1 MQGKAAGRKKR
12 PPPGLEETAT
22 REHNCYKRTRTKRSD
37 SDFKQ
42 IGKVAANGYGTQ
54 AMLIY
59 RVHFYYADDRT

>member
-1 MQGKAAGRKKR
+1 MRR
-12 PPPGLEETAT
+12 PPADTIVIRG
-22 REHNCYKRTRTKRSD
+22 TRTKRSD

-59 RVHFYYADDRT
+59 RFHSYYADDRT